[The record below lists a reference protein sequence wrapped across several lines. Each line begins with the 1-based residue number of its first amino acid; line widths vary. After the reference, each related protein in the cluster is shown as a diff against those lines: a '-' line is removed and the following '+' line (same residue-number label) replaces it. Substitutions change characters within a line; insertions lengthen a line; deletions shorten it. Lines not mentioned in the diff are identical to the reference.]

1 MNALNE
7 ATRSNGVFK
16 ATLLH
21 KDHNK
26 MTIKLHQSAISL
38 WLNGVKLPNMSSIFV
53 IIQINC
59 AKSEKKITN
68 LSASVAN
75 LLPSTFTR
83 NTISLI
89 LLWVQPTYHKFETV
103 AADRLLLF
111 VALLLCRNLT
121 QTQPVGNQPS
131 SSKRFTDMW
140 WQPVCLHKLDGN
152 YL

>member
-38 WLNGVKLPNMSSIFV
+38 RLNGVKLQNMSSIFV

-68 LSASVAN
+68 LSTSVA
-75 LLPSTFTR
+75 
-83 NTISLI
+83 IYI
-89 LLWVQPTYHKFETV
+89 YIKHY
-103 AADRLLLF
+103 
-111 VALLLCRNLT
+111 
-121 QTQPVGNQPS
+121 
-131 SSKRFTDMW
+131 FTDFIASSANI
-140 WQPVCLHKLDGN
+140 P
-152 YL
+152 

>member
-38 WLNGVKLPNMSSIFV
+38 RLNGVKLPNISNIFV

-59 AKSEKKITN
+59 AKSAKITN
-68 LSASVAN
+68 LSPSVAN
-75 LLPSTFTR
+75 LLPSTFTL
-83 NTISLI
+83 NTTSHFYCEFSQHTI
-89 LLWVQPTYHKFETV
+89 
-103 AADRLLLF
+103 
-111 VALLLCRNLT
+111 NLK
-121 QTQPVGNQPS
+121 Q
-131 SSKRFTDMW
+131 
-140 WQPVCLHKLDGN
+140 
-152 YL
+152 